1 MNFTYGLKKS
11 SEIIKNYKIK
21 DNKIIIN
28 FLDGSFYKVDNTK
41 ENMDNILNMM
51 LEQAIERDNTD
62 ALNATIRSKNSSVAI
77 SISNLI
83 VSASTCV
90 LAYNSPEECQVVIYT
105 LGGILF
111 VSSIALGTSSIPRSC
126 EIDELKKYRLFLSIK
141 DKLDEKA
148 NDLNLYNGFKNKKKL
163 NIGTLDDFSLSDLK
177 KIRTNLNRSYA
188 YSLLSVTNEKT
199 KKLK

>member
-148 NDLNLYNGFKNKKKL
+148 NDLNLYNGVKNKKKL

>member
-77 SISNLI
+77 TISNLI

-148 NDLNLYNGFKNKKKL
+148 NDLNLYNGVKNKKKL